1 MRIGRRAEDINRHIL
16 ESSLYLVLKISLD
29 GRSDVA
35 IDAGNFLVGRQHP
48 TVVRRLDVVAARAE
62 LGMTGQRNGDSPKD
76 HGAGDN
82 CPDNNGLGL
91 TDHAWGA

>member
-1 MRIGRRAEDINRHIL
+1 MRIGRRAEDIDRNIL
-16 ESSLYLVLKISLD
+16 EPSLYLVLKISLD
-29 GRSDVA
+29 GRTDMTVHASYLFMR
-35 IDAGNFLVGRQHP
+35 GSHP

-76 HGAGDN
+76 HCAGDN

-91 TDHAWGA
+91 TDHAWGT